1 MRTVLVADDHVLF
14 RTGLKYVIGRWAD
27 FSISGEA
34 SNGEEALEL
43 AKLTCPDVILLDIS
57 MPKMDGIEAVRRIR
71 EAVPGTRVVML
82 TVSESEDDLFRALR
96 NGASGYV
103 LKNVKPEALRRML
116 SGVLEGEAPLSSSMA
131 SKIVKEFSQTDAGSI
146 HRTPEM
152 SSLTQRE
159 TEVLELVAAGM
170 SNAEVANRLVISENT
185 VKKYLHNILDKLQL
199 NNRVEAAVYAVRQ
212 GLVGD

>member
-27 FSISGEA
+27 FSIAGEA

-131 SKIVKEFSQTDAGSI
+131 SKIVKEFSQTDAGGI